1 MRGFEV
7 IARLVQLSPGVK
19 YRLLAGMLMSGLGGI
34 ITVVGMGCCGIV
46 VSLVLKNIVSSG
58 ELIPWLTGAF
68 LGLTGGYLFRSIA
81 EGMTHEASFQ
91 LEVVLRRQLVAV
103 LATLP
108 LGKVQQIGS
117 GGIKKI
123 IQDDVKGLH
132 AAVADATPFVG
143 LGIGQPL
150 AAVVLL
156 AWVQWKLLL
165 IVILMFPIVAV
176 CMMLM
181 TRDHIRLRAQYNRA
195 SEEVNAAVI
204 EFVQGMPVVRTFDS
218 GRVAFSRF
226 SRKVEAFSTAVSE
239 WLEVSRRSGIAN
251 RILIAPL
258 PTLMILA
265 LFSVPLLWFG
275 EITVG
280 ELVIALMVGTL
291 PVQAVMPLM
300 YLSNMLN
307 DAKAGAHRIYDI
319 LTMTPLSEPELAEYP
334 ERYDIQFEN
343 VTFGYD
349 DNRQPALKNV
359 NLTIKEGETCALVG
373 ASGSGKT
380 TLIRMIPRFYD
391 VSSGTV
397 RIGGTD
403 VRNMD
408 SRKLLQ
414 LVSIVFQEP
423 FLFSGS
429 VLDNIRLGNEH
440 ASDEE
445 VQAAAKM
452 ANAHE
457 FIINELSNGY
467 QTEVGELGCRLSGG
481 QRQRVT
487 IARAIL
493 SSAPIVILDEATAF
507 TDPEGEAE
515 IHQGLAR
522 LIKGRTVIV
531 IAHRLATITG
541 ADKIFVMENG
551 QVVEQGT
558 HENLLMSDGHYTRL
572 WDHYNQACR
581 WGVRNRQE
589 GDNEKAV

>member
-1 MRGFEV
+1 M
-7 IARLVQLSPGVK
+7 
-19 YRLLAGMLMSGLGGI
+19 GLG
-34 ITVVGMGCCGIV
+34 V
-46 VSLVLKNIVSSG
+46 
-58 ELIPWLTGAF
+58 
-68 LGLTGGYLFRSIA
+68 
-81 EGMTHEASFQ
+81 
-91 LEVVLRRQLVAV
+91 
-103 LATLP
+103 
-108 LGKVQQIGS
+108 
-117 GGIKKI
+117 
-123 IQDDVKGLH
+123 
-132 AAVADATPFVG
+132 
-143 LGIGQPL
+143 GQPL

-165 IVILMFPIVAV
+165 VVILMFPIVAV

-181 TRDHIRLRAQYNRA
+181 TRDHVRLRAQYNRA

-218 GRVAFSRF
+218 GRVAFRRF
-226 SRKVEAFSTAVSE
+226 SRKVEAFSTAVAE

-265 LFSVPLLWFG
+265 FFSVPLLWCG
-275 EITVG
+275 KITVG

-319 LTMTPLSEPELAEYP
+319 LTMAPLSEPDSAEYP
-334 ERYDIQFEN
+334 ESYDIQFEG
-343 VTFGYD
+343 VTFRYD
-349 DNRQPALKNV
+349 DNRQAALKNI

-391 VSSGTV
+391 VSDGTV
-397 RIGGTD
+397 RIGGID

-423 FLFSGS
+423 FLVSGS
-429 VLDNIRLGNEH
+429 VLDNIRLGNPH
-440 ASDEE
+440 SSDKE

-493 SSAPIVILDEATAF
+493 SNAPIVILDEATAF
-507 TDPEGEAE
+507 TDPEGEME

-522 LIKGRTVIV
+522 LIKGRTVLI

-541 ADKIFVMENG
+541 ADKIVVMENG

-558 HENLLMSDGHYTRL
+558 HENLLMSGGHYTRL
-572 WDHYNQACR
+572 WTHYNQACC
-581 WGVRNRQE
+581 WGLRNRQE
-589 GDNEKAV
+589 DDNEKTV